1 MPRVA
6 KSTEKPAAVSTSTA
20 VRRKASD
27 DHEAAGSS
35 KRQRLKFT
43 LPLPEMP
50 KVTGNALVCGQGDMG
65 QLGLGEDEM
74 EKKRPTA
81 VSTIKDVVFVC
92 AGGMHNL
99 CLTKAGEVYS
109 FGCNDEGALGRDTSE
124 EGSEFTPAK
133 VALPGKAVQISAGD
147 SHSACLLDD
156 GRVFAWGSFRDSH
169 GNMGLTLQ
177 GNKRSPVHLVPDKTH
192 CEIASGAD
200 HLVMLTT
207 GGSVYTVG
215 CAEQGQLGRISMRS
229 ASGDSRRGKTQILT
243 PDMILM
249 KWKKIDKI
257 WATTYCTF
265 LRVAESDTILGFGLN
280 NYKQLGISKD
290 VQVCST
296 PVVLDSFKNIEK
308 IAGGQHHTLVL
319 KKDKKVYTIGR
330 HDYGRLG
337 LGELKE
343 DVTELK
349 CVGKL
354 KDIVDVSAGEA
365 QSFAIDSNGKVYAWG
380 MGSSLQ
386 LGTGVEDDSIEPAV
400 IESKQTQ
407 GKEIIGASGGGQHSI
422 FLVKNDSNNNSTAVV
437 ASKAAEPLKAEPV
450 KKGKSKEKEVVPK
463 EEPIKSNGV
472 AVAEEDNETEDK
484 GEEEEQKVTDGD
496 VEMPEKKEEKAAA
509 PAKRGRKK
517 K

>member
-6 KSTEKPAAVSTSTA
+6 KQTTAKPAASEAQA

-27 DHEAAGSS
+27 NVSESSSAS

-43 LPLPEMP
+43 VPLPEMP

-65 QLGLGEDEM
+65 QLGLGEDDM
-74 EKKRPTA
+74 EKKRPTI
-81 VSTIKDVVFVC
+81 VSSVKDVVFVC

-99 CLTKAGEVYS
+99 CLTKAGDVYS
-109 FGCNDEGALGRDTSE
+109 FGCNDEGALGRDTSV
-124 EGSEFTPAK
+124 EGSEFTPGK
-133 VALPGKAVQISAGD
+133 VTLPGKAIQISAGD
-147 SHSACLLDD
+147 SHSACLLED

-177 GNKRSPVHLVPDKTH
+177 GNKRSPVHLVPEKTH

-207 GGSVYTVG
+207 DGLVYTVG

-243 PDMILM
+243 PALIKMRW
-249 KWKKIDKI
+249 KWIEKI

-265 LRVAESDTILGFGLN
+265 LRVADSDTILGFGLN
-280 NYKQLGISKD
+280 NYKQLGIPKED
-290 VQVCST
+290 QVCSI

-308 IAGGQHHTLVL
+308 ISGGQHHTLVL
-319 KKDKKVYTIGR
+319 TNDKKVYTIGR

-337 LGELKE
+337 LGDLKE

-349 CVGKL
+349 CISKL
-354 KDIVDVSAGEA
+354 KNIVDVSAGEA
-365 QSFAIDSNGKVYAWG
+365 QSFAIDSSGKVYAWG

-386 LGTGVEDDSIEPAV
+386 LGTGLEDDAIEPV
-400 IESKQTQ
+400 LIDSKQTQ

-437 ASKAAEPLKAEPV
+437 ATKDTI
-450 KKGKSKEKEVVPK
+450 KKGKSTSTQEVEEPQKPNGVALEEGEKKEKER
-463 EEPIKSNGV
+463 
-472 AVAEEDNETEDK
+472 ANE
-484 GEEEEQKVTDGD
+484 D
-496 VEMPEKKEEKAAA
+496 VEMPEKEEKAATA
-509 PAKRGRKK
+509 PAGKRGRKK